1 MESYPNERQISYAP
15 TETAD
20 LYPESDG
27 KPMAD
32 TDLHYKWI
40 VWLRQVLEGH
50 FAQNPEVYISGNIMM
65 YDIEGPLRTAVS
77 PDILISFGIGRKQRR
92 TYKVWEEGKAP
103 DFVMEFSSKRTYRND
118 LEGKV
123 AHYTA
128 MGIPEYFLYD
138 VDRRYLPTPLMGFR
152 LVEGAYIEV
161 SPNVDGRLCS
171 EVLNLNFHL
180 LDDGLGV
187 YAPDAEKW
195 LQTPAEAAAARAEQ
209 AETRAEQEAARAEQA
224 EERAEQAE
232 TRVQHEAEARQKAE
246 AEALRLQEELARL
259 KTR

>member
-1 MESYPNERQISYAP
+1 MESYPNVHRMPYAP

-27 KPMAD
+27 KHIAD
-32 TDLHYKWI
+32 TDIHIQWI
-40 VWLRQVLEGH
+40 IWLRQVLEGH

-77 PDILISFGIGRKQRR
+77 PDILVSFGIGRKDRR

-123 AHYTA
+123 AHYAA

-138 VDRRYLPTPLMGFR
+138 VDRSYLPTPLMGFR
-152 LVEGAYIEV
+152 LVEDAYIEV
-161 SPNVDGRLCS
+161 SLGVDGGLRS
-171 EVLNLNFHL
+171 EVLNLDFHL
-180 LDDGLGV
+180 LDDGLGI
-187 YAPDAEKW
+187 YAPDAGEW
-195 LQTPAEAAAARAEQ
+195 LQTPADAATA
-209 AETRAEQEAARAEQA
+209 
-224 EERAEQAE
+224 RAEQAE

-246 AEALRLQEELARL
+246 AEAAQLREELARL